1 MLIAGSLLALSSL
14 QGFSV
19 LIGYVTE
26 ILGSSNSNISPI
38 DASIGITVMLI
49 LTNLIFLSVVD
60 RAARRVFYIWSSLAT
75 TIGLVFYAAY
85 LYYLTKNH
93 ALDWVPI
100 VCLSYILFVSSLGLS
115 PVPCIIMFEIVPEKV
130 STLFKYFNFFN
141 QHTQIFH
148 NRFNQITD

>member
-1 MLIAGSLLALSSL
+1 MLIAGSLLALTSL

-19 LIGYVTE
+19 LVGYIIE

-60 RAARRVFYIWSSLAT
+60 RAARRVFYVWSSLAT

-85 LYYLTKNH
+85 LYYLTDNH

-100 VCLSYILFVSSLGLS
+100 ACLSYVLFVSSLGMS

-130 STLFKYFNFFN
+130 SKLREFFN
-141 QHTQIFH
+141 IF
-148 NRFNQITD
+148 